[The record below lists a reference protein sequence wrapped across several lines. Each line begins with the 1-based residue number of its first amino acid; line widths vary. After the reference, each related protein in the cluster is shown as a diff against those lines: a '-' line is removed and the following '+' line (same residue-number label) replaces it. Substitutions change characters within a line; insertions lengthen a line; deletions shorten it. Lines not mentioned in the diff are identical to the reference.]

1 MQFTGSPQRSRG
13 GRLAVA
19 GAVLLA
25 LAASAAVAS
34 AQPAAPANNATT
46 NTAAQSS
53 AEPARGFLP
62 EPRILTR
69 GITLTSRFASDSGRQ
84 TNGFYPDFG
93 DMISGSGWISAG
105 PGYRHWLFNDRAL
118 FDTSAAISW
127 RAYKTV
133 QGRFELPNLAH
144 DRFAI
149 GTQAMWQDATQIT
162 YFGVGRD
169 TTDEQRSEYRMKT
182 TDLVGYATL
191 RPVRHLDIT
200 ARLGMLQSPQL
211 SEPAGTFKRGN
222 PPAQS
227 MFPADPVFLRGT
239 QPDYFYSETTVTG
252 DTRPNRSH
260 PTEGGVYRV
269 TLATYSDRDG
279 GAFSFNRFEAEA
291 AQFFPVANRRVVFAG
306 HAWYAAS
313 LVDAGKQVPF
323 YLMPTLGDGSTLRS
337 FTGYRFHDNDMVVL
351 NFETRL
357 ALMTHVDLAAFVG
370 AGNVAPTAS
379 ALDLG
384 KREYGAGLRVHT
396 GRATLLRLDAA
407 HGPEG
412 WRIIFRQS
420 DPFHLTRLKKHTATA
435 PFVP

>member
-1 MQFTGSPQRSRG
+1 MQFTGSLQRSHDGPMRVG
-13 GRLAVA
+13 GAMLLAVI
-19 GAVLLA
+19 
-25 LAASAAVAS
+25 AAAAVAS
-34 AQPAAPANNATT
+34 AQPAAPANGGAMT
-46 NTAAQSS
+46 TAAQSA
-53 AEPARGFLP
+53 AEPVTGWLP
-62 EPRILTR
+62 EPGILTR
-69 GITLTSRFASDSGRQ
+69 GIRMTSRFAGDSGRQ

-93 DMISGSGWISAG
+93 DMISGSGWISVG

-144 DRFAI
+144 DRLAV

-182 TDLVGYATL
+182 TDVVGYASV
-191 RPVRHLDIT
+191 RPVRFLDIT
-200 ARLGMLQSPQL
+200 GRFGVLQSPQI
-211 SEPAGTFKRGN
+211 SDPAGTFKRGN
-222 PPAQS
+222 PSAAS
-227 MFPADPVFLRGT
+227 VFPNDPVFVRGS
-239 QPDYFYSETTVTG
+239 QPDYFYGETTVTA

-269 TLATYSDRDG
+269 TLATYSDRG
-279 GAFSFNRFEAEA
+279 GGTFSFDRFEAEA
-291 AQFFPVANRRVVFAG
+291 AHFIPVANRRIVFAG

-313 LVDAGKQVPF
+313 LVDAGNQVPF
-323 YLMPTLGDGSTLRS
+323 YMMPSLGDGSTLRS

-351 NFETRL
+351 NFEARL
-357 ALMTHVDLAAFVG
+357 ALMTHVDLAGFVG

-379 ALDLG
+379 KLNIG
-384 KREYGAGLRVHT
+384 KHEYGAGLRVHSVK
-396 GRATLLRLDAA
+396 ATLLRLDAT
-407 HGPEG
+407 HGPDG